1 MLADIFFAF
10 LALLLVLYLVTDG
23 FDLGVGVICLWERD
37 EKRREEMIYA
47 IESVWH
53 ANQTWL
59 VIAGGVLFGAFPM
72 VYGSVLAAF
81 YIPAMLMLFSL
92 MLRGISL
99 EYRAEAQNKPLFS
112 LLFGLGSLAT
122 ALTQGYLL
130 GALLQGAPLDN
141 GEFTGGA
148 FDWFTPFTSLVACT
162 VACAYV
168 MLGGCWSGM
177 KTSGL
182 LRAASLIWARIGAAA
197 CVAFFI
203 PIVALISVTAGLAH
217 LKTALFTA
225 GPLACFALAVAAVA
239 LLFIAA
245 AKRRSKQAFAWAA
258 FSVAIMAVGFAWG
271 LYPMMAPPSLTVAEA
286 ASPAPMLKIML
297 GVIGAL
303 FPILLIYNGYQYHVF
318 RGSMHS
324 EDSQPS

>member
-10 LALLLVLYLVTDG
+10 LAVTLVLYLVTDG

-37 EKRREEMIYA
+37 EKRREELIYSV
-47 IESVWH
+47 ESVWH

-72 VYGSVLAAF
+72 VYGSVLAAL

-92 MLRGISL
+92 MLRGVSL
-99 EYRAEAQNKPLFS
+99 EYRAEAKNKPLLS
-112 LLFGLGSLAT
+112 LLVGLGSLAT

-130 GALLQGAPLDN
+130 GAVLQGVPLEN

-148 FDWFTPFTSLVACT
+148 FDWFTPFTSLIACSL
-162 VACAYV
+162 ACAYL
-168 MLGGCWSGM
+168 MLGGCWSAL
-177 KTSGL
+177 KTSGAL
-182 LRAASLIWARIGAAA
+182 SAASLLWARIGAAA

-203 PIVALISVTAGLAH
+203 PIVALISVTTGLAH
-217 LKTALFTA
+217 LEAALFTA

-239 LLFIAA
+239 MLFVAA
-245 AKRRSKQAFAWAA
+245 SKRRAKLAYAWAA

-271 LYPMMAPPSLTVAEA
+271 VYPMMAPPTLTVAEA
-286 ASPAPMLKIML
+286 ASPAPMLEIML
-297 GVIGAL
+297 WVIGAL

-318 RGSMHS
+318 RGKMHS